1 MDRMINKFINSDFD
15 IITNQFPRTFPKG
28 LSCEISK
35 TQIFLNINDKKLTK
49 SKKEHIF
56 NYFYNN
62 SKNYKILNFKLKK
75 KILKK
80 LLILILV

>member
-1 MDRMINKFINSDFD
+1 M
-15 IITNQFPRTFPKG
+15 NQFQEHLKVCLVSF
-28 LSCEISK
+28 K

-49 SKKEHIF
+49 SKKNIF

-75 KILKK
+75 NTKK
-80 LLILILV
+80 LLILI